1 VADLT
6 ERYAKQIAG
15 VLSCLD
21 RVVITGTLPDIAYS
35 KAVERYLRSRNIR
48 LFDYPHWAEPL
59 KEVIRKNA
67 ERVAKEN
74 GLEIEHIWRSAFD
87 KEKRVEAV
95 LAQRGDTPGMV
106 HIVSVMESCPS
117 YQPWYDK
124 QTHET
129 HLRGK
134 EAKCLHY
141 YFYFI
146 HPELGLCYLRV
157 PTWAPF
163 RLQFY
168 FNGHNALARALTRRE
183 IPYRMADNAFV
194 QIGNFRKAQRLADTW
209 SVPRLHRQLDQ
220 LARRLCPVLDHFPAG
235 YHWTVMQVEY
245 STDVVFRRASDLAP
259 LYEVLSRTA
268 VQAIKAEKIATFLG
282 RKLHPNYQGEVGGSF
297 ETRIEGTRIKHQMGP
312 VSIKMYDKQ
321 GRVLR
326 IETTANNVTFFTH
339 PRRVE
344 HRNGTWEMKNASV
357 RKTIYS
363 LPVLQE
369 LMGASN
375 QRYLDFLG
383 TLDDPSAGLKRLEQL
398 SQPVRKGERSWRGFN
413 LFDKTDLSVF
423 EAVARGEFTI
433 SGLSNRR
440 LQRVLGDH
448 TGPQISRI
456 LKRLHLHG
464 LLKKIGHTYKY
475 YLTRLGQKVL
485 ACALKLCRMFLVPE
499 LADLSMA

>member
-1 VADLT
+1 VAGLT

-21 RVVITGTLPDIAYS
+21 RVVIVGTLPDIAYS
-35 KAVERYLRSRNIR
+35 GAAERYLRSRNRR
-48 LFDYPHWAEPL
+48 LFDYPRWAEPL

-74 GLEIEHIWRSAFD
+74 GLEIEHIWRGNFD
-87 KEKRVEAV
+87 KEKRVEEV
-95 LAQRGDTPGMV
+95 LAQRGEAPGMV
-106 HIVSVMESCPS
+106 HIFSVMESCPS
-117 YQPWYDK
+117 YQPWHDK
-124 QTHET
+124 RTHET

-146 HPELGLCYLRV
+146 HPQLGLCYLRV

-163 RLQFY
+163 RLQFG
-168 FNGHNALARALTRRE
+168 FNGHNALARALTRKG

-194 QIGNFRKAQRLADTW
+194 EIGNFKKAQRLADAW
-209 SVPRLHRQLDQ
+209 PVWRLHRQLDQ

-235 YHWTVMQVEY
+235 YHWSVMQVEY
-245 STDVVFRRASDLAP
+245 STDVIFRRASDLAP
-259 LYEVLSRTA
+259 VYELLSRTV
-268 VQAIKAEKIATFLG
+268 VQAVRADRIATFLG
-282 RKLHPNYQGEVGGSF
+282 RKLKGNYQGEVGNSL
-297 ETRIEGTRIKHQMGP
+297 ETRIEGTRIKHSMGP

-326 IETTANNVTFFTH
+326 IETTINDVTFFTH
-339 PRRVE
+339 HRRVE

-363 LPVLQE
+363 LPVLQD
-369 LMGASN
+369 LMGAAN

-398 SQPVRKGERSWRGFN
+398 SQPVRHDERSWRGFN

-423 EAVARGEFTI
+423 EAISRGEFTI

-440 LQRVLGDH
+440 LRRVLPGY
-448 TGPQISRI
+448 TGPQRSRI

-485 ACALKLCRMFLVPE
+485 ACALKLRRMFLVPE
-499 LADLSMA
+499 LADLSLA

>member
-1 VADLT
+1 MAELT

-15 VLSCLD
+15 VMSCWD
-21 RVVITGTLPDIAYS
+21 RVMIWGTLPDIAYS
-35 KAVERYLRSRNIR
+35 GAMEKYLRSRNRR
-48 LFDYPHWAEPL
+48 LFDYPRWAEPF
-59 KEVIRKNA
+59 KEAIRKNA
-67 ERVAKEN
+67 EQVAQKN
-74 GLEIEHIWRSAFD
+74 GLKIEHIWRSEFD
-87 KEKRVEAV
+87 KEKRIEKI
-95 LAQRGDTPGMV
+95 LAKRGDAPGMV
-106 HIVSVMESCPS
+106 HIFSVMESCPS
-117 YQPWYDK
+117 YQPWHDK
-124 QTHET
+124 ET
-129 HLRGK
+129 HKTYLQGK

-146 HPELGLCYLRV
+146 HPQLGLCYLRV

-163 RLQFY
+163 RLQFG
-168 FNGHNALARALTRRE
+168 FNGHNALARALTRKG

-194 QIGNFRKAQRLADTW
+194 EIGNFDKAQRLASDW
-209 SVPRLHRQLDQ
+209 PVWRLHRQLDQ

-235 YHWTVMQVEY
+235 YHWSLVQLEY
-245 STDVVFRRASDLAP
+245 STDIIFRRASDLAP
-259 LYEVLSRTA
+259 VYELLSRTV
-268 VQAIKAEKIATFLG
+268 VQAVRADKIATFLG
-282 RKLHPNYQGEVGGSF
+282 RKLHGNYQGEAGNSL
-297 ETRIEGTRIKHQMGP
+297 ETRIEGTRIKHVMGP

-326 IETTANNVTFFTH
+326 IETTVNDVTFFTH
-339 PRRVE
+339 HRRVE
-344 HRNGTWEMKNASV
+344 HRDGTWEMKNAYV

-369 LMGASN
+369 LMGAAN

-398 SQPVRKGERSWRGFN
+398 SQPIRHDERSWRGFN
-413 LFDKTDLSVF
+413 LFDKTDLSVL

-440 LQRVLGDH
+440 LRRVLPGH
-448 TGPQISRI
+448 TGPQLSRV

-475 YLTRLGQKVL
+475 YLTRLGQKAI
-485 ACALKLCRMFLVPE
+485 ACALKLRRMFLVPE
-499 LADLSMA
+499 LADLPMA

>member
-1 VADLT
+1 MASLM
-6 ERYAKQIAG
+6 ERYGKQIAG
-15 VLSCLD
+15 VLSCWD
-21 RVVITGTLPDIAYS
+21 RVVIWGTLPDIAYS
-35 KAVERYLRSRNIR
+35 GAAERYLRSRNRR
-48 LFDYPHWAEPL
+48 LFDYPRWAEPFR
-59 KEVIRKNA
+59 EAIRKNA
-67 ERVAKEN
+67 ECVAKEN
-74 GLEIEHIWRSAFD
+74 GLEIEHIWRSNFD
-87 KEKRVEAV
+87 KEKRVEEIVAK
-95 LAQRGDTPGMV
+95 RGDAPGMV
-106 HIVSVMESCPS
+106 HIFSVMESCPS
-117 YQPWYDK
+117 YEPWHDK

-146 HPELGLCYLRV
+146 HPKLGLCYLRV

-163 RLQFY
+163 RLQFG
-168 FNGHNALARALTRRE
+168 FNGHNALARALARNG

-194 QIGNFRKAQRLADTW
+194 EIGNFKKAQRLARDW
-209 SVPRLHRQLDQ
+209 PAWRLHRQLDQ

-235 YHWTVMQVEY
+235 YHWSVMQVEC
-245 STDVVFRRASDLAP
+245 STDIVFWRASDLAP
-259 LYEVLSRTA
+259 VYELLSRMV
-268 VQAIKAEKIATFLG
+268 VQAVRADKIATFLG
-282 RKLHPNYQGEVGGSF
+282 RRLHGNYQGEVGNSF
-297 ETRIEGTRIKHQMGP
+297 ETRVAGTRIKHSMGP

-326 IETTANNVTFFTH
+326 IETTVNDVTFFTH
-339 PRRVE
+339 HRRVE
-344 HRNGTWEMKNASV
+344 HRDGTWEMKNAPV

-369 LMGASN
+369 LMEASN

-383 TLDDPSAGLKRLEQL
+383 SLDDPSAGLKRLEQL
-398 SQPVRKGERSWRGFN
+398 SQPIRNGERSWRGFN
-413 LFDKTDLSVF
+413 LFDNTDLSVF
-423 EAVARGEFTI
+423 EAIARGEFTI

-440 LQRVLGDH
+440 LQRVLDDH
-448 TGPQISRI
+448 NGPQISRI

-475 YLTRLGQKVL
+475 YLTRLGQKVV
-485 ACALKLCRMFLVPE
+485 ACALTLRRLFLIPA